1 MTSNQSHK
9 RRGKGFEVDL
19 LKWLRDRGYQA
30 ERLALA
36 GKDDEG
42 DLVVMIDGG
51 VYLVLEAKAP
61 GANGK
66 IDLSGWSREAE
77 TEAKN
82 FAKARN
88 LSDDK
93 VKWLVV
99 IKARGKGIDYA
110 YTVSRLGNEFPSIR
124 TEDNNE

>member
-1 MTSNQSHK
+1 MTTSQSHK

-19 LKWLRDRGYQA
+19 LKWLRERGYQA

-36 GKDDEG
+36 GSLDEG
-42 DLVVMIDGG
+42 DLAVMINGG
-51 VYLVLEAKAP
+51 VYLVIEAKAP

-77 TEAKN
+77 TEANN
-82 FAKARN
+82 FAKARH
-88 LSDDK
+88 LKEDK

-110 YTVSRLGNEFPSIR
+110 YTVSRLGNEFPNLN